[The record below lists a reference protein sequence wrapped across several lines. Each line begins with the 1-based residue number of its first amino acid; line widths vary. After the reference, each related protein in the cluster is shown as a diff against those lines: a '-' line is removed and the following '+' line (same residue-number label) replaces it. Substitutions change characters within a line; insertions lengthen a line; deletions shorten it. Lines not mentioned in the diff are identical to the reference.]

1 LKTFLEKPSDY
12 HLPQGYPIEGHK
24 VLLERRRH
32 MKQKLVVSVS
42 KKPKEDGLASCKPI
56 GLREKIIRF
65 FLGKKEDIM
74 VFIPS
79 NRIDEVVVQNKK
91 GE

>member
-1 LKTFLEKPSDY
+1 
-12 HLPQGYPIEGHK
+12 
-24 VLLERRRH
+24 

-42 KKPKEDGLASCKPI
+42 KKPKEEGLASCKPI

-74 VFIPS
+74 IFIPS